1 MLIERPD
8 ILPEIGG
15 DLAEVSFSAPAYERA
30 FARLRQMVEEEPAVI
45 PIERLS
51 EFERDEQA
59 LISAVAMT
67 RYPELEMGSDAALR
81 LSVAQCLQTL
91 KINARKRRLKAI
103 EVALR
108 DAGTSDERNRLS
120 AEHQKL
126 SEEAEAMKEVRSGA
140 G

>member
-1 MLIERPD
+1 LQ
-8 ILPEIGG
+8 G
-15 DLAEVSFSAPAYERA
+15 LAFSSDAYERV
-30 FARLRQMVEEEPAVI
+30 FLRLRELVEEDPSVV

-51 EFERDEQA
+51 DFDREEQA

-67 RYPELEMGSDAALR
+67 RYPELETGSDSALR
-81 LSVAQCLQTL
+81 LSLAQCLQTL
-91 KINARKRRLKAI
+91 KINARKRRLRAI

-108 DAGTSDERNRLS
+108 DAASPDERNRLS
-120 AEHQKL
+120 AEHQQL